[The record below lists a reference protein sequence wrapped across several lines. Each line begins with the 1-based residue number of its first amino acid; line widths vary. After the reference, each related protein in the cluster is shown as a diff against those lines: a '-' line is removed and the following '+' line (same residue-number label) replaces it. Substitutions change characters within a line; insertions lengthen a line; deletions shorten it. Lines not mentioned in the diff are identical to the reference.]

1 MKQKILDI
9 LAIQKKAVSYSYLKE
24 ELHIETKEDFTLF
37 MKTINQCIDDL
48 EIVETDQHELVLL
61 EYSNLL
67 KGILRINRK
76 GFGFVDGEEQSVYI
90 HERNLHGALDED
102 EVLVCVQR
110 NIMSSKGKIIE
121 PQEIK
126 IKLEKDVD
134 CAMAISAILLIYE
147 K

>member
-76 GFGFVDGEEQSVYI
+76 GFGFVDGGGGNGETTDVASGSLQCSREICRGIIYT
-90 HERNLHGALDED
+90 EF
-102 EVLVCVQR
+102 
-110 NIMSSKGKIIE
+110 GKV
-121 PQEIK
+121 
-126 IKLEKDVD
+126 DVPR
-134 CAMAISAILLIYE
+134 AVVVVRI
-147 K
+147 